1 MAPIYCVQRGLK
13 LNERKCTFTLGLM
26 HQSPPLTKFMFFGG
40 VFFCFLFISNYCL

>member
-26 HQSPPLTKFMFFGG
+26 HQSPPLTKFMFFLGG
-40 VFFCFLFISNYCL
+40 GGGLLSIHF